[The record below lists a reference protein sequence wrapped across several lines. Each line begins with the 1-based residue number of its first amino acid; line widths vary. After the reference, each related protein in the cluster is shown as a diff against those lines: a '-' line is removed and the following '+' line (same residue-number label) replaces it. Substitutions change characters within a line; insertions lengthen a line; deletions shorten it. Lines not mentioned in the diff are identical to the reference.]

1 MTNKTTLTQKA
12 KINALA
18 ELERREEMC
27 AQSLSHV

>member
-18 ELERREEMC
+18 ELERREMC